1 MKISDILTNNDIL
14 LIDNADSKKQLLKQM
29 SIKIA
34 EGTNIDGRSAFD
46 VIVERENL
54 GSTAFGGGTAL
65 PHGRIPGL
73 KKLKGVFAKL
83 NKGIDFD
90 ASDNQ
95 PVDLLFMLIS
105 PENSGADH
113 LSALAQISRII
124 KDDKSCE
131 KIRKAKSPEEIY
143 RILTLD

>member
-1 MKISDILTNNDIL
+1 MKISDILTISDVMV
-14 LIDNADSKKQLLKQM
+14 IDNVDSKKQLLKDM

-54 GSTAFGGGTAL
+54 GSTGFGGGTAL

-83 NKGIDFD
+83 NQAINFD

-95 PVDLLFMLIS
+95 PVDLFFMLIS

-113 LSALAQISRII
+113 LSALAQISKII
-124 KDDKSCE
+124 KDEECCD
-131 KIRKAKSPEEIY
+131 KIRKAQTSDEIY
-143 RILTLD
+143 RILTK